1 MRMQCAQ
8 VNIPSFTKDRA
19 QLSPV
24 DIETTRHI
32 HDIAHVRI
40 HVERVIMVIGLVR
53 NKYTILQDKLPID
66 YLMSEEGATPVV
78 DKIATVHCQ
87 ICVNLWFHSGLST
100 GIILSAGVLYRE
112 RHFLMIQNY

>member
-1 MRMQCAQ
+1 MCTSKHSKFHEK
-8 VNIPSFTKDRA
+8 IGHS
-19 QLSPV
+19 LSPS

-78 DKIATVHCQ
+78 DKIATVSCA
-87 ICVNLWFHSGLST
+87 LSNMCESVVP
-100 GIILSAGVLYRE
+100 L
-112 RHFLMIQNY
+112 N